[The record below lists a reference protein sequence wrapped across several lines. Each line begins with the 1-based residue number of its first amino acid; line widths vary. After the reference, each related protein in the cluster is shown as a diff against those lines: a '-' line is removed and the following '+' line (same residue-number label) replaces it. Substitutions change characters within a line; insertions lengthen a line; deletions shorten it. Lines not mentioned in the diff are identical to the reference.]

1 MYMRKW
7 KDDAVSP
14 VIATILMVAI
24 TVVLAAVLYLLVS
37 GLISG
42 GTQKPTVSLTQ
53 ADLGTTTATVDVG
66 GIDQT
71 GKELSQ
77 FKAILLKNNSGSG
90 TISPLS
96 NGASNL
102 DLSFTDIDGGGTLS
116 AGDRFTI
123 TIVAGTDY
131 ELILYFGADKLVSE
145 QFETL

>member
-90 TISPLS
+90 TISHLS

-102 DLSFTDIDGGGTLS
+102 DLSFTDIDGGGTLI

-123 TIVAGTDY
+123 TIVANTDY